1 MKNMIK
7 SLHVVVLLLI
17 TTFLFGQNKE
27 FNKKDCPDVKGLKE
41 ALKNVDSGDGYVE
54 IGDNKTALT
63 FYLKAQSFNPSN
75 ADLNYKIGRCYW
87 MLKKPAESI
96 PYFSKAIE
104 LDPVGAGHAYGVLGM
119 AYQATYQ
126 FDEAIS
132 AYQKARARL
141 TPDEKKTMGNDL
153 AEHIDQCNVGK
164 RLVADSVRVFIDN
177 MGSAVNSKYTDYAP
191 IISADQSMLIFT
203 STRENPYN
211 KKPFEDGEY
220 DENLWVSYRN
230 GTTWSQAEDMG
241 APLNTKENDATI
253 GLSADGQKLF
263 LFYGKSGGDIKY
275 SERSGDTWT
284 KPEFFTPINTPNG
297 HENSACFSYD
307 GRTIYFSS
315 NNDQRVQ
322 NYGQHDIFK
331 CEMNEKGKWG
341 KPENLGPI
349 INTDKDEIGVYMHPD
364 GRTLYFAS
372 NGHETMGGYD
382 IFYTVMQDDSTWS
395 EPVNIGYPINTP
407 GDENFL
413 VVDASGMHAY
423 YSSER
428 EGGFGGLDIYMIT
441 FLGPEKKLNITT
453 ENNLIAVRAN
463 PIQQEVVMEKSVE
476 IKTARLTVVKGVVS
490 DAFASPQK
498 FLDAQIEIT
507 DNATGK
513 VLFTN
518 NANATTG
525 KFLIPLPS
533 GKNYGIAVKKDG
545 YLFHSE
551 NFDVPQ
557 ATDYQEIILDIKLM
571 PVAKDA
577 KIVLRNVF
585 FDTDKSTL
593 KPMSYIELDKLVEI
607 MTKNPKMKIEI
618 GGHTDNVGAKAY
630 NQKLS
635 QSRAEAV
642 VNYLISKNITQDRL
656 TFKGYGMDEPIA
668 TNDTAEGRAQN
679 RRVEFKIVSN
689 E

>member
-1 MKNMIK
+1 
-7 SLHVVVLLLI
+7 
-17 TTFLFGQNKE
+17 
-27 FNKKDCPDVKGLKE
+27 
-41 ALKNVDSGDGYVE
+41 
-54 IGDNKTALT
+54 
-63 FYLKAQSFNPSN
+63 
-75 ADLNYKIGRCYW
+75 
-87 MLKKPAESI
+87 
-96 PYFSKAIE
+96 
-104 LDPVGAGHAYGVLGM
+104 
-119 AYQATYQ
+119 
-126 FDEAIS
+126 
-132 AYQKARARL
+132 
-141 TPDEKKTMGNDL
+141 
-153 AEHIDQCNVGK
+153 
-164 RLVADSVRVFIDN
+164 
-177 MGSAVNSKYTDYAP
+177 
-191 IISADQSMLIFT
+191 MLIFT
-203 STRENPYN
+203 STRDN
-211 KKPFEDGEY
+211 KYTKKAFEDGEY

-230 GTTWSQAEDMG
+230 GSTWSQAVDMG
-241 APLNTKENDATI
+241 APINTKENDATI

-263 LFYGKSGGDIKY
+263 LFYGEKGGDIKY
-275 SERSGDTWT
+275 SEKKGDAWS
-284 KPEFFTPINTPNG
+284 KPELFDAINSPNS

-307 GRTIYFSS
+307 GRTVYFSS
-315 NNDQRVQ
+315 TNNQRVQ
-322 NYGQHDIFK
+322 NYGEHDIFK

-341 KPENLGPI
+341 KPVNLGPI
-349 INTDKDEIGVYMHPD
+349 INTDKDEVGVFMHPD

-382 IFYTVMQDDSTWS
+382 IFYTVMQDDSSWS
-395 EPVNIGYPINTP
+395 EPKNIGYPINTP
-407 GDENFL
+407 GDEQFL

-423 YSSER
+423 YSSQR
-428 EGGFGGLDIYMIT
+428 AGGFGGLDVYMIT
-441 FLGPEKKLNITT
+441 FLGPEKKLNMTT

-490 DAFASPQK
+490 DAFADPK
-498 FLDAQIEIT
+498 KYLDAQIEIT
-507 DNATGK
+507 DNSTGK

-571 PVAKDA
+571 PVAKDS

-593 KPMSYIELDKLVEI
+593 KPMSYTELDKLVEI
-607 MTKNPKMKIEI
+607 LNNNPKMKIEI
-618 GGHTDNVGAKAY
+618 GGHTDNVGTKTY

-642 VNYLISKNITQDRL
+642 VNYLISKNISKDRL
-656 TFKGYGMDEPIA
+656 DFKGYGMDEPIA
-668 TNDTAEGRAQN
+668 SNDTADGRAQN
-679 RRVEFKIVSN
+679 RRVEFKIISN

>member
-1 MKNMIK
+1 MKNITK
-7 SLHVVVLLLI
+7 IFSVVVLLLAA
-17 TTFLFGQNKE
+17 TLAFGQNKE

-41 ALKNVDSGDGYVE
+41 ALKNIDAGDAYVE
-54 IGDNKTALT
+54 IEDYKTALT
-63 FYLKAQSFNPSN
+63 NYLKAQAFNPNN
-75 ADLNYKIGRCYW
+75 ADLNYKVGKCYW
-87 MLKKPAESI
+87 MQKQPAECI
-96 PYFSKAIE
+96 PYFTKAVE
-104 LDPVGAGHAYGVLGM
+104 LDPVGAGHVYGVLGM
-119 AYQATYQ
+119 AYQSTYQ

-141 TPDEKKTMGNDL
+141 TPEEKKTNGNEL
-153 AEHIDQCNVGK
+153 AERIDQCNVGK
-164 RLVADSVRVFIDN
+164 KLVADSVRVFIDN
-177 MGSAVNSKYTDYAP
+177 MGSSINSKYTDYAP

-203 STRENPYN
+203 STRENKYN
-211 KKPFEDGEY
+211 KKPYDDGEY
-220 DENLWVSYRN
+220 DENLWISYRN
-230 GTTWSQAEDMG
+230 GSAWSPAADLGE
-241 APLNTKENDATI
+241 PINTKENDATI

-263 LFYGKSGGDIKY
+263 VFYGKDGGDIKY
-275 SERSGDTWT
+275 SEKKGDQWT
-284 KPEFFTPINTPNG
+284 KPDFFDAINSSA

-307 GRTIYFSS
+307 GKTVYFSS
-315 NNDQRVQ
+315 NNDQRTQ
-322 NYGQHDIFK
+322 NYGEHDIFK
-331 CEMNEKGKWG
+331 CTMNEKGKWG

-349 INTDKDEIGVYMHPD
+349 VNTDKDEIGVYMHPD

-372 NGHETMGGYD
+372 NGHQTMGGYD
-382 IFYTVMQDDSTWS
+382 IFYTTLQDDGTWS

-428 EGGFGGLDIYMIT
+428 AGGFGGLDVYMIT
-441 FLGPEKKLNITT
+441 FLGPEKKLNMTT
-453 ENNLIAVRAN
+453 ENNLIAAIAN

-476 IKTARLTVVKGVVS
+476 IKTARLTVVKGIVS
-490 DAFASPQK
+490 DAFASPTK
-498 FLDAQIEIT
+498 YLDAQIEIV
-507 DNATGK
+507 DNGTGQI
-513 VLFTN
+513 LFTN
-518 NANATTG
+518 NSNSTNG

-557 ATDYQEIILDIKLM
+557 TTDYQEINLDIKLM

-585 FDTDKSTL
+585 FDTDKATL
-593 KPMSYIELDKLVEI
+593 KSMSYIELDKLVEI
-607 MTKNPKMKIEI
+607 MTNNPKMKIEI
-618 GGHTDNVGAKAY
+618 GGHTDNVGSKTY

-642 VNYLISKNITQDRL
+642 VNYLVSKNISSDRL
-656 TFKGYGMDEPIA
+656 SSKGYAFDEPIA
-668 TNDTAEGRAQN
+668 TNDTPEGRAQN
-679 RRVEFKIVSN
+679 RRVEFKIISN